1 MQGRTA
7 CEVFEVESL
16 SSVPRDVFRS
26 PGNVMNLGVVLIESF
41 LLIVAGSF
49 AIAFGV
55 ASLLRLKNV
64 SWHTIVL
71 VSLPLWLI
79 VGFTLLDFGQA
90 RLYSAWHRWQNAA
103 VPQQGCVYY
112 DPQFNRLLAKY
123 TMEEADFLAWAATHP
138 WHLKQDRSPR
148 EYDLK
153 QFGVVEP
160 EFSFSNEPA
169 PNGAQLR
176 VYYKSGTTY
185 IAYYAN

>member
-1 MQGRTA
+1 
-7 CEVFEVESL
+7 
-16 SSVPRDVFRS
+16 
-26 PGNVMNLGVVLIESF
+26 MNLGVVSIESF
-41 LLIVAGSF
+41 LLIIVASF
-49 AIAFGV
+49 AIAFGL

-71 VSLPLWLI
+71 VSLPLWLMI
-79 VGFTLLDFGQA
+79 GFALLDFGHQ
-90 RLYSAWHRWQNAA
+90 RLYAAWHRWQNAV
-103 VPQQGCVYY
+103 VPQQGCIYY

-123 TMEEADFLAWAATHP
+123 SMKEADFLTWTTNHP
-138 WHLKQDRSPR
+138 WRLEQDGSPR

-153 QFGVVEP
+153 QFGVVDP

-176 VYYKSGTTY
+176 VYYKSGVAY